1 MPELAGL
8 GGQAGGEG
16 VSPRVHTKALLFNV
30 SSKST
35 WVGVGVPDPE
45 GHLCCL
51 QLARNVCLR
60 NRLGTSILSPLPPS
74 YTPSHTL

>member
-1 MPELAGL
+1 M
-8 GGQAGGEG
+8 G
-16 VSPRVHTKALLFNV
+16 VPDPRVHTKALLFNV

-51 QLARNVCLR
+51 QLARNVCLW
-60 NRLGTSILSPLPPS
+60 NRLITSTLSPPS
-74 YTPSHTL
+74 LLYPLTHTAGS